1 MLTELPLFMDFEA
14 SGLSPKSY
22 PIQVAW
28 SAPDGSVTECWSIE
42 PATAYGWALEEAWDA
57 SAERVHGIPF
67 TTLREQGKPAALI
80 AARMNEQLRNQTV
93 YVDGGAYDRVWC
105 EQLFAA
111 AGLQQQFVIGE
122 YWDLILDILP
132 PSQTRQSGWQY
143 ALQDAAWKRVQLNG
157 GGRRHLADTDV
168 RYLVELYR
176 IAQGRAPRR
185 TV

>member
-1 MLTELPLFMDFEA
+1 MQTELPLFMDFEA

-28 SAPDGSVTECWSIE
+28 SALDGSVTECWYIE
-42 PATAYGWALEEAWDA
+42 PSPEYGWALEEGWDA
-57 SAERVHGIPF
+57 SAERVHGIPYA
-67 TTLREQGKPAALI
+67 TLREQGKPAALV
-80 AARMNEQLRNQTV
+80 AARMNEQLQGQTV

-111 AGLQQQFVIGE
+111 ADLDQQFVIGD
-122 YWDLILDILP
+122 YWELLLELLP

-143 ALQDAAWKRVQLNG
+143 ALQDLAWKQVQLKG

-176 IAQGRAPRR
+176 IALSRS
-185 TV
+185 

>member
-14 SGLSPKSY
+14 SGLSPESY

-28 SAPDGSVTECWSIE
+28 SAPDGSVTECWYIE
-42 PATAYGWALEEAWDA
+42 PSTTYGWALEEAWAD

-67 TTLREQGKPAALI
+67 ATLLEQGKPAALI
-80 AARMNEQLRNQTV
+80 ASRMNEQLQGQTV

-105 EQLFAA
+105 EQLFVA
-111 AGLQQQFVIGE
+111 AGLDQWFAIGE

-143 ALQDAAWKRVQLNG
+143 ALQDAAWKRVQMSG
-157 GGRRHLADTDV
+157 GGRRHHADTDV

-176 IAQGRAPRR
+176 LALGRSVRAR
-185 TV
+185 